1 MNFSN
6 YAKIKSLAFNVI
18 GSFYYVE
25 DSITERNFIIAS
37 KVKLADEVSSILF
50 TICGLN
56 SERKGYC

>member
-18 GSFYYVE
+18 GSFHYVE